1 MNDQHIPKRLVRI
14 ARDVSLLPPEL
25 HEPILAKLSFV
36 DIVRLSRAST
46 ASAVLIESI
55 RTSPE
60 WRWLFESRLESIKSS
75 WEALDEISS
84 LWRHAAFT
92 EVWKM
97 RHGAGDH
104 GYWEQ
109 HSHGLRSVAVGSS
122 YDKRFSDNSPE
133 SIATRIE
140 SGMRDMVPDLF
151 GVFLDFEWTGAGPG
165 TGKWWEN
172 AGPWGLWCYGGR
184 QGLKAGDRRALSLFL
199 PKDVRNALL
208 CDDEIPTTLDQNQS
222 WEQCMQDPPTEE
234 ILDLCAHKL
243 ERREWSYEAVI
254 SVLPIFRHALSLL
267 KMAQAAENNAI
278 VALYDRFPNLLKTPM
293 APNSHRKNR
302 AHIRNLFALDTTRPR
317 MRRTRPLGKLP
328 SESGK
333 PCVAMWR
340 DYRFRGPNMAL
351 IPYNWCIRLFD
362 TVGKRYPISENGMDS
377 IYPVE
382 IHSQLQ
388 TALASFE
395 YIHGHGDTTN
405 TARRPRL
412 GRTIPEESPYYL
424 MHYGIV
430 YGCPKPLQE
439 LAWLE
444 AFTESVAWMQTR
456 FPDECQ
462 RAKSASYT
470 LGPAIP
476 FSLSGDSIMGAM
488 EYKRFIRTAPA
499 QDIARQLQ
507 LDSQI
512 CDDVD
517 GQYSNSSPSLLALHL
532 SPKPSP
538 LSRAIGAHLLLSEH
552 PAGPEVRQL
561 LYENTLT
568 KIIKHIRGTGGP
580 SSVGDDGS
588 AAQFAARATKTSRQE
603 EAKKRTERALQD
615 SIRIAQDIKAS
626 SSDEHEITAASDA
639 MAALMKLVTLKEAS
653 TSKSVEDEEM
663 THHQIQADY
672 QASLSQETMKTQ
684 PRAQT
689 WKKPCY
695 ICRFII
701 ETPHG
706 VFPSMCVPC
715 GDFNVAGSN
724 FTKKTSLAFSS
735 KTRVAVITGG
745 RVNLGFH
752 TARRLLRQRVRVIV
766 TTRYPEDAALRFAEA
781 LKEDKHLWSCN
792 DLAIIGADFRTAA
805 DVFGATKEI
814 KRMIE
819 RWSGWQAEDCGVYL
833 LVNNAAQTLTDSIAK
848 ENTAIEREKLLAG
861 DEPRFIMPK
870 ASGYTPRVR
879 GGIRDQLDGTMPAS
893 MITDGQST
901 STGTN
906 TDIFATSVDQGPS
919 SWVQSLSEIPYEDVI
934 SAHSVNTFA
943 PLILIRELT
952 PLMKNNG
959 GAKLQG
965 HIVNVS
971 SREGIFEKH
980 RGTKAK
986 HGKHVHTNMS
996 KAGLN
1001 MITETEAEMLWKEK
1015 GIAMNTVDPGYMSAA
1030 PECEDSF
1037 DGERPI
1043 GWEDGAGRV
1052 LWPVRCMELE
1062 YKKSID
1068 KTTGGKNDMNQYWG
1082 RFFKHYGAVRVEPRF
1097 GRG

>member
-1 MNDQHIPKRLVRI
+1 M
-14 ARDVSLLPPEL
+14 
-25 HEPILAKLSFV
+25 
-36 DIVRLSRAST
+36 
-46 ASAVLIESI
+46 
-55 RTSPE
+55 
-60 WRWLFESRLESIKSS
+60 
-75 WEALDEISS
+75 
-84 LWRHAAFT
+84 
-92 EVWKM
+92 
-97 RHGAGDH
+97 
-104 GYWEQ
+104 
-109 HSHGLRSVAVGSS
+109 
-122 YDKRFSDNSPE
+122 
-133 SIATRIE
+133 
-140 SGMRDMVPDLF
+140 
-151 GVFLDFEWTGAGPG
+151 
-165 TGKWWEN
+165 
-172 AGPWGLWCYGGR
+172 
-184 QGLKAGDRRALSLFL
+184 
-199 PKDVRNALL
+199 
-208 CDDEIPTTLDQNQS
+208 
-222 WEQCMQDPPTEE
+222 
-234 ILDLCAHKL
+234 
-243 ERREWSYEAVI
+243 
-254 SVLPIFRHALSLL
+254 L
-267 KMAQAAENNAI
+267 KMAQAAENNAT
-278 VALYDRFPNLLKTPM
+278 VALYDRFPDLLKTPM

-302 AHIRNLFALDTTRPR
+302 AHIRNTLAIDTARPR
-317 MRRTRPLGKLP
+317 MRRTRPLGKLS

-340 DYRFRGPNMAL
+340 DYRSRGPNMAL

-362 TVGKRYPISENGMDS
+362 TIAKRYPITENGMDS

-382 IHSQLQ
+382 IHRQLQ

-395 YIHGHGDTTN
+395 YIHGHGDTADTD
-405 TARRPRL
+405 RRPRL
-412 GRTIPEESPYYL
+412 GRTVPEEPPYYL
-424 MHYGIV
+424 MHHGIE

-444 AFTESVAWMQTR
+444 AFTASVAWMETR

-476 FSLSGDSIMGAM
+476 FSLSGNSIMGAVD
-488 EYKRFIRTAPA
+488 YKKFVRTASA

-512 CDDVD
+512 CDNVD
-517 GQYSNSSPSLLALHL
+517 GQYSNSSPSLLALYL
-532 SPKPSP
+532 SPTPST
-538 LSRAIGAHLLLSEH
+538 LSRAIGAHMLPVEH
-552 PAGPEVRQL
+552 AAGPEVRQL

-568 KIIKHIRGTGGP
+568 KISKHIHGTEGP
-580 SSVGDDGS
+580 SAVVDDGR

-603 EAKKRTERALQD
+603 EAKKRATRTLQD

-639 MAALMKLVTLKEAS
+639 LAALMKLVTVKEAS
-653 TSKSVEDEEM
+653 TSKSVDDEQM
-663 THHQIQADY
+663 THHKIQADY
-672 QASLSQETMKTQ
+672 QASLFQETMKNQ
-684 PRAQT
+684 PAVQT

-701 ETPHG
+701 ETPHE

-715 GDFNVAGSN
+715 GNFNVAGSK

-766 TTRYPEDAALRFAEA
+766 TTRYPDDAALRFAEA
-781 LKEDKHLWSCN
+781 LKEDKNSWSPT

-819 RWSGWQAEDCGVYL
+819 AWSRWQTEDCGVYL
-833 LVNNAAQTLTDSIAK
+833 LVNNAAQTLTDSVAK

-861 DEPRFIMPK
+861 DETRLIKPK
-870 ASGYTPRVR
+870 AVGYTPRVR
-879 GGIRDQLDGTMPAS
+879 GGIRSQLDGTMPAS

-901 STGTN
+901 TTDTN
-906 TDIFATSVDQGPS
+906 TDISATAVDQGPS
-919 SWVQSLSEIPYEDVI
+919 SWVQNLSEIPYEDVI

-943 PLILIRELT
+943 PLIFIRELA

-959 GAKLQG
+959 GGKLQG

-980 RGTKAK
+980 RGTSAK
-986 HGKHVHTNMS
+986 RGKHVHTNMS

-1030 PECEDSF
+1030 PECEELF
-1037 DGERPI
+1037 NGERPI
-1043 GWEDGAGRV
+1043 GWEDGVGRV

-1062 YKKSID
+1062 YQKSLD
-1068 KTTGGKNDMNQYWG
+1068 KTTGGKSDMNQYWG